1 MQNEFKKDF
10 FDTRDEILSNIK
22 ENPYNWNKFITYWA
36 KILDKYSVDNVFNL
50 YSYNPTG
57 RIYYTFDEWNNKNI
71 DRRIKPK
78 SKGIPILVNDHKT
91 YVFEIKQTYGRDYK
105 EWSYRHYIDK
115 EILLY
120 YQTKNDITNDVNI
133 SLNENFYNTFK
144 EISKNNILNN
154 YNNLKEEEVEFISKM
169 MTSLFLSKINFNIY
183 TLPSS
188 FELYNNLSDDEILKC
203 MQISNKETAKIYKDF
218 SLNADKITKVQDVF
232 KKSVI
237 EQHKSN
243 DYITNVDLE
252 HMFTKYENDTGY
264 SSELLNNIYQNEF
277 DRYSYI
283 NKNHLK
289 HKTDIEVS
297 ENTEDIKEPYS
308 LSDITLEKGKYYVD
322 EKEISQE
329 EFDEAFAIAEDEHF
343 DFINGLNVDSE
354 EYDEEYIEDD
364 NENNLKQEITLFGND
379 QLSLFEPREDQL
391 ASKIC
396 DIFNSFD
403 TKYQNTFSVSNVELQ
418 RWEHIKSKKRNLSI
432 CLKSPLADN
441 MDENS
446 FSFFNTDKTDEIKL
460 NDGIINNYFLSQL
473 MKDKDFSISFS
484 PSLIHIFWHNF
495 DDKQFDLNIS
505 SFKQVDNI
513 SKDFDGSEFEK
524 WLPKSMKFKT
534 YSKVN
539 NDLYWVTEQFFS
551 MEDLR
556 IFQEELSKT
565 KYNKAYITARD
576 LSLSFDFD
584 EDMADGIL
592 IEVTKDNIILNDYFN
607 KKKMYQEAEKRAEE
621 LEEQELEKN
630 DEEISYRTVEHTIIP
645 TENGVV
651 LSEPDIKYYNKDG
664 DEVESP
670 KEEQYPKINY
680 HIKDDKIDNSF
691 GAKSRFEDNIRA
703 IDLLKKLEL
712 EDRNA
717 TSEEQNIL
725 SKYVGWGGIADAFDE
740 RKDNWSSERTRLKN
754 LLSEDEYNQARKST
768 LTSFYTPNIAIDSI
782 YKAIQQFGFNKG
794 NILEPSCGTGNF
806 FGRIPKELE
815 NSKLYGI
822 ELDSISGRIAK
833 KLYPD
838 AKIEIKGYEESNVR
852 DNLFDISLGNVPFG
866 NFKVPDKRYKENFVI
881 HDYFF
886 QKTLDKVRSG
896 GIIAYITTDGTLD
909 KKDTKVREY
918 IAKRAELVGAIRL
931 PNDTFTGN
939 ANTKVTTDII
949 FLKKRDELKLD
960 LSDEDW
966 LYTSEYKD
974 GIIINNYFINHP
986 NMMLGKME
994 QKTSP
999 YGMENTL
1006 NPSETSLEEL
1016 MTQAI
1021 KELPSNIYE
1030 NAPYEISEQNSEYE
1044 ILEASDDIKNNAFVV
1059 IEQDNKKI
1067 IYQRQDSNLI
1077 PYQIQDGMIARRII
1091 GMCSVKK
1098 ALRYVFDIQLKDGT
1112 DEELEN
1118 AQSIL
1123 SDVYDNFIKK
1133 FGYLNDSANAR
1144 VFDSDPDY
1152 YLLSSIENKITQDEE
1167 NDKPIYEKGD
1177 VFTKRTIR
1185 KSKEISSAEN
1195 AEEALMYS
1203 LNNRGC
1209 VDFEYMKTLYSK
1221 EKDEMIEEL
1230 DTLIFQD
1237 PEKIYDFNDGWVLAS
1252 EYLSGNVKHKLNY
1265 VKSINEDNKYDRNI
1279 EALESVQPKPL
1290 EYDEISVKL
1299 GSTWI
1304 PEDVYHTFCR
1314 ELLDIPRYDASS
1326 LKIKYAKEVN
1336 TWLFQASGLYGY
1348 GIKNT
1353 NTWGTERADALAI
1366 IKNTLNLQSVTVY
1379 DKLDDDRRVVN
1390 PVETAN
1396 AREKQELIKQE
1407 FKEWIWKD
1415 EERRERLV
1423 KIYNENF
1430 NCLKE
1435 REYDGS
1441 HLTFDGMN
1449 PNINLREHQKNA
1461 VARVLYGGNALL
1473 AHAVGAGKT
1482 YECIA
1487 SAMELKRLGIV
1498 SKPMFVVPNHLL
1510 GQWANEILK
1519 LYPTANILV
1528 ANQKDFEKTRRKK
1541 LMARIATGE
1550 WDAVLIAHSS
1560 FGLIPISK
1568 EYEKKHIENQI
1579 EEVTEA
1585 IERIKAESNE
1595 SLSVKKL
1602 EQIRTGMYARLKTLL
1617 DSKKDDVVTFEELGV
1632 DQLIVDE
1639 AHMFKNLP
1647 MFSKIR
1653 NVAGINNSESKKATD
1668 LFMKI
1673 SYILENNGGKG
1684 AVFATGTP
1692 ISNSMGELYVMQK
1705 YLQLDRLR
1713 EMGLEH
1719 FDEWASTFGEVVNS
1733 FEIAPD
1739 GSGFRTKA
1747 RFAQFFNIPELMSL
1761 FKEIADI
1768 QTSQMLNLPVPKLKS
1783 GKAITLVAPKSDE
1796 LGEYVNKLA
1805 ERSEIIRNGCDPRED
1820 NMLLV
1825 TNDGRKA
1832 ALDLRMIDPN
1842 MPDLPNSKIN
1852 MAVENIYRIWLENK
1866 EDKLTQLVFCD
1877 LSTPKNDGTFN
1888 VYDDIKNKLVAKG
1901 IPEEE
1906 IEFIHN
1912 AKTNPQKLKLF
1923 EDMRNGNK
1931 RILLGSTSKMGAG
1944 MNVQDKLIALHHLD
1958 CPWRPSDIEQR
1969 EGRILRQGN
1978 QNEEVEIYRYVT
1990 EGSFDAYSYQLIQTK
2005 STFINQIMA
2014 NSNGSGRTAEDLDRD
2029 TLTYAEVKALASGN
2043 ELILDKFKV
2052 ENELKQL
2059 YLSKTRYDK
2068 SHMELEAKYNRELP
2082 RQLKYQQQYMESLE
2096 NDIPKVQDLS
2106 GDNFRIT
2113 IRDQYFTSR
2122 KDASTKFYQ
2131 TLSILKTGEE
2141 TKIGEISGFDIVGT
2155 REELRYTPV
2164 VFIKGVGKYKVEINN
2179 TDEIGNI
2186 LKLENMLKSLQNK
2199 LETVK
2204 EQIAY
2209 TNKQM
2214 KDAKEELDKPFT
2226 SLDRIKELQK
2236 EKARIDSELDLDKQE
2251 VTLDVEEN
2259 QEREEERE

>member
-1 MQNEFKKDF
+1 MQNEFRKDF
-10 FDTRDEILSNIK
+10 FETRDDMLSNIK
-22 ENPYNWNKFITYWA
+22 ENPYNWNKFLAYWA
-36 KILDKYSVDNVFNL
+36 RILDSYSIDNVLNL
-50 YSYNPTG
+50 YSYNPNG
-57 RIYYTFDEWNNKNI
+57 RVYHTFDDWNGINI
-71 DRRIKPK
+71 DRRIKHG
-78 SKGIPILVNDHKT
+78 SKGIPILINNRKT
-91 YVFEIKQTYGRDYK
+91 YVFEIRQTHGREYK
-105 EWSYRHYIDK
+105 EWGYHHYVDK
-115 EILLY
+115 VILLY
-120 YQTKNDITNDVNI
+120 YQVKNNFLNDNNI
-133 SLNENFYNTFK
+133 SIEQNFYNTFK
-144 EISKNNILNN
+144 EISKNNVQNN
-154 YNNLKEEEVEFISKM
+154 YSNLKEEEVEFISKM
-169 MTSLFLSKINFNIY
+169 MTSLFLSKANFNIY
-183 TLPSS
+183 KLPSS
-188 FELYNNLSDDEILKC
+188 YELNSNLSDDEILKC

-218 SLNADKITKVQDVF
+218 SLNADRLSKIQDEF
-232 KKSVI
+232 KNIVI
-237 EQHKSN
+237 DQHKSN
-243 DYITNVDLE
+243 EYISNDNIQNMLMRV
-252 HMFTKYENDTGY
+252 ENETGY
-264 SSELLNNIYQNEF
+264 NYELLNIIYQNVF
-277 DRYSYI
+277 DKYSYI
-283 NKNHLK
+283 NKQFNSLK
-289 HKTDIEVS
+289 NNVEDKVNDS
-297 ENTEDIKEPYS
+297 YENIVEELKEPYV
-308 LSDITLEKGKYYVD
+308 LSDITMKNGKYYVD
-322 EKEISQE
+322 DKEISQE
-329 EFDEAFAIAEDEHF
+329 EFDEAFGRAEEEHM
-343 DFINGLNVDSE
+343 DFIYQHGVMEAPEEEDYDLYE
-354 EYDEEYIEDD
+354 EYEEEQE
-364 NENNLKQEITLFGND
+364 ENNNFQTFENEQLTLFT
-379 QLSLFEPREDQL
+379 PREEEL
-391 ASKIC
+391 ANKIC

-403 TKYQNTFSVSNVELQ
+403 TKYQNTFSIDNVELQ

-432 CLKSPLADN
+432 ILTSSLISEYADR
-441 MDENS
+441 ENS
-446 FSFFNTDKTDEIKL
+446 FTYFNYDKTDETKL
-460 NDGIINNYFLSQL
+460 NEGIINNYFLQEL
-473 MKDKDFSISFS
+473 YKDKDFSISFT
-484 PSLIHIFWHNF
+484 PSMIHIYWHNF
-495 DDKQFDLNIS
+495 DEKRFDLNTS
-505 SFKQVDNI
+505 STKLVDQNEI
-513 SKDFDGSEFEK
+513 D
-524 WLPKSMKFKT
+524 
-534 YSKVN
+534 
-539 NDLYWVTEQFFS
+539 
-551 MEDLR
+551 
-556 IFQEELSKT
+556 
-565 KYNKAYITARD
+565 
-576 LSLSFDFD
+576 
-584 EDMADGIL
+584 
-592 IEVTKDNIILNDYFN
+592 
-607 KKKMYQEAEKRAEE
+607 
-621 LEEQELEKN
+621 EQELEKIDN
-630 DEEISYRTVEHTIIP
+630 EISNINDKKEKTIDNEVDYIVTTAELTP
-645 TENGVV
+645 TYNG
-651 LSEPDIKYYNKDG
+651 IKTHVIEKHSYNKDG
-664 DEVESP
+664 EEVIS

-680 HIKDDKIDNSF
+680 HISDDKIDSSF
-691 GAKSRFEDNIRA
+691 GAKSRFEDNVRA
-703 IDLLKKLEL
+703 IELLKDLEL
-712 EDRNA
+712 EGRNA
-717 TSEEQNIL
+717 TKEEQDIL

-740 RKDNWSSERTRLKN
+740 RKDNWIIERNKLKN
-754 LLSEDEYNQARKST
+754 LLGEQEYNQARQST

-782 YKAIQQFGFNKG
+782 YKILEKFGFNKG
-794 NILEPSCGTGNF
+794 NILEPSCGIGNF
-806 FGRIPKELE
+806 FGRIPKKLE
-815 NSKLYGI
+815 NSQLFGI

-833 KLYPD
+833 KLYPN
-838 AKIEIKGYEESNVR
+838 AKIEIKGYEESTVP
-852 DNLFDISLGNVPFG
+852 DNLFDVAIGNVPFG
-866 NFKVPDKRYKENFVI
+866 NYKVPDKRYKENFVI

-886 QKTLDKVRSG
+886 QKTLDKVRNG

-909 KKDTKVREY
+909 KKDTRIREY
-918 IAKRAELVGAIRL
+918 IAKRAEFVGAIRL
-931 PNDTFTGN
+931 PNNTFTGN

-960 LSDEDW
+960 LSDENW
-966 LYTSEYKD
+966 IYTSEYKD
-974 GIIINNYFINHP
+974 GISINNYFIDHP

-1006 NPSETSLEEL
+1006 NPSDTNLEDL
-1016 MTQAI
+1016 MEKAI
-1021 KELPSNIYE
+1021 EELPSNIYE

-1044 ILEASDDIKNNAFVV
+1044 VLEATDDIKNNAFVI
-1059 IEQDNKKI
+1059 IEKDNKKI

-1091 GMCSVKK
+1091 GMCGVKQ
-1098 ALRYVFDIQLKDGT
+1098 ALREVFDVQLKDGT
-1112 DEELEN
+1112 DEELEL
-1118 AQSIL
+1118 AQNNL
-1123 SDVYDNFIKK
+1123 GNVYDAFVKK

-1152 YLLSSIENKITQDEE
+1152 YLLSSIENKVSKDEE
-1167 NDKPIYEKGD
+1167 DDKPTYIKGD

-1185 KSKEISSAEN
+1185 KSKDISSAEN

-1209 VDFEYMKTLYSK
+1209 VDFEYMQTLYPK
-1221 EKDEMIEEL
+1221 EKEEMIEEL
-1230 DTLIFQD
+1230 DNLIFQD

-1265 VKSINEDNKYDRNI
+1265 VKSINEDNKYDKNI
-1279 EALESVQPKPL
+1279 EALESVQPTPL

-1314 ELLDIPRYDASS
+1314 ELLDIPKYDASN

-1379 DKLDDDRRVVN
+1379 DKLDDDRRIVN
-1390 PVETAN
+1390 PIETAN

-1430 NCLKE
+1430 NCLRE

-1449 PNINLREHQKNA
+1449 PNIELREHQKNA
-1461 VARVLYGGNALL
+1461 VARVLYGGNTLL

-1568 EYEKKHIENQI
+1568 SYERKHIETQI
-1579 EEVTEA
+1579 EEVTDA

-1602 EQIRTGMYARLKTLL
+1602 EQIRTGMYAKMKTLL
-1617 DSKKDDVVTFEELGV
+1617 DSPKDDVVTFEELGV

-1761 FKEIADI
+1761 FKEVADI
-1768 QTSQMLNLPVPKLKS
+1768 QTSQMLNLPVPKLKEN
-1783 GKAITLVAPKSDE
+1783 KPITLVAHKSNE
-1796 LGEYVNKLA
+1796 LGEYVEKLA
-1805 ERSEIIRNGCDPRED
+1805 ERSEIIRNGCDPRVD

-1888 VYDDIKNKLVAKG
+1888 VYDDIKNKLIAKG
-1901 IPEEE
+1901 VPEEE

-1978 QNEEVEIYRYVT
+1978 QNEMVEIYRYVT
-1990 EGSFDAYSYQLIQTK
+1990 EGSFDAYSYQLIQIK

-2014 NSNGSGRTAEDLDRD
+2014 NSSGGGRTAEDLDRD

-2043 ELILDKFKV
+2043 KLILDKFKI

-2068 SHMELEAKYNRELP
+2068 SHMELEAKFNRELP
-2082 RQLKYQQQYMESLE
+2082 RQLKYQQQYLESLE
-2096 NDIPKVQDLS
+2096 SDIPKVQDLS
-2106 GDNFRIT
+2106 ASNFQIT
-2113 IRDQYFTSR
+2113 IRDQCFDSR

-2131 TLSILKTGEE
+2131 TLSLLKTGEE
-2141 TKIGEISGFDIVGT
+2141 IKIGEISGFDIVGT
-2155 REELRYTPV
+2155 REELRFTPV
-2164 VFIKGVGKYKVEINN
+2164 VWIRGAGKYKVEINN
-2179 TDEIGNI
+2179 IDEIGNI

-2199 LETVK
+2199 RDTVK
-2204 EQIAY
+2204 EQIEY
-2209 TNKQM
+2209 TQKQM

-2226 SLDRIKELQK
+2226 SSERIKELQK

-2251 VTLDVEEN
+2251 VTLDVDEE
-2259 QEREEERE
+2259 QEKEEEREH